1 MKSVKDTEIKEK
13 YGIDDDNNDNL
24 CHFVFIN
31 TMTLNLHL
39 FLFFFS
45 TRENFI
51 RMIVNDKPT

>member
-39 FLFFFS
+39 FLFFFLYK
-45 TRENFI
+45 RKLHK
-51 RMIVNDKPT
+51 NDCQ